1 MKRKLLIAAVIKKPV
16 LANGFASLWR
26 FSFKNM
32 ITKHKDETS
41 GFAVRNENKS
51 KGTRVI

>member
-1 MKRKLLIAAVIKKPV
+1 MAAVIKEPV

-41 GFAVRNENKS
+41 GFAVRNENKN
-51 KGTRVI
+51 KGIRVI